1 MSLPVELVIS
11 EELLGIIWESIRR
24 YTVDKQIQ
32 SDEKFTKTVSE
43 LMNDSSKGIRA
54 GSNMYPSTSLILT
67 PMSESKID
75 SKTNSKENLSAEKKL
90 TTNNT
95 AMIYTDGACSGSR
108 GPGGCAAKVIF
119 EDGKIIEESK
129 SLPSTTNNIAE
140 LKAVELGLN
149 LFLNS
154 LSLAFPEKPTTA
166 SINILTD
173 SQYVIGVLDKNWKAK
188 ANVELI
194 ASISELIT
202 KMRSNYTIVF
212 TKVEGHS
219 GNPNN
224 ERVDY
229 LATHAIIRN

>member
-1 MSLPVELVIS
+1 MSSPVELVIS

-43 LMNDSSKGIRA
+43 LMNDSSKGIRV
-54 GSNMYPSTSLILT
+54 GSNMYPSTPLILT
-67 PMSESKID
+67 PMSESKTD
-75 SKTNSKENLSAEKKL
+75 SKSSIKENLSTEKKL
-90 TTNNT
+90 ITSNT
-95 AMIYTDGACSGSR
+95 VMIYTDGACSGSR
-108 GPGGCAAKVIF
+108 GPGGCAARVIF
-119 EDGKIIEESK
+119 DDGKIIEESK

-154 LSLAFPEKPTTA
+154 LALPVKPIT

-202 KMRSNYTIVF
+202 KTRSNYTIIF

-229 LATHAIIRN
+229 LATHAIPRS